1 MSLSKLVSAK
11 YIFIDVVNYTYD
23 RPSEAQIDITS
34 SLNLIVKESI
44 EKNKINTEN
53 ILFIPT
59 GDGVCIVLKN
69 VSYEFFDAHLK
80 IAVAIL
86 EKLYDYNQKTNDKKR
101 QYSIRIGLNENIDNI
116 VIDINGNVNV
126 SGAGIN
132 ICQRIMDFA
141 GPNQIMVGPQVYEIL
156 AKREIYFEN
165 FRCFKDI
172 SIKNGKISIYQYM
185 NEKMVYVNDESP
197 PQLEK
202 LNKTEQKLPEVT
214 AYYLALLH
222 SQKDKII
229 KLRSGTGGSNL
240 KYTLIV
246 AFWFLANDFLE
257 KSKES
262 ETDQYTPF
270 SPFNSLDELIKC
282 LDEINYR
289 VICEFS
295 GLIERHQN
303 FSQWI
308 DRCTEKDGAVFLNEY
323 GLKKLKEDW
332 PQIFNDIC
340 S

>member
-1 MSLSKLVSAK
+1 MSVNKLVSAK

-34 SLNLIVKESI
+34 SLNKIVKESI
-44 EKNKINTEN
+44 VVNKINTED

-59 GDGVCIVLKN
+59 GDGVCITLKN

-80 IAVAIL
+80 VALTIL
-86 EKLYDYNQKTNDKKR
+86 EKLYGYNQKIIDKKR
-101 QYSIRIGLNENIDNI
+101 QYSIRIGLNENVDNI

-132 ICQRIMDFA
+132 TCQRIMDFA
-141 GPNQIMVGPQVYEIL
+141 GPNQIMVGPQVHEIL

-165 FRCFKDI
+165 FRCFKDV
-172 SIKNGKISIYQYM
+172 SIKNGKINIYQFF
-185 NEKMVYVNDESP
+185 NEKTISLNNEFP
-197 PQLEK
+197 PRLEK
-202 LNKTEQKLPEVT
+202 TIKTEQKLPEIT

-229 KLRSGTGGSNL
+229 KLKNMKEGSNL
-240 KYTLIV
+240 NYTLTV
-246 AFWFLANDFLE
+246 AFWFLANDFLG
-257 KSKES
+257 KSKKT
-262 ETDQYTPF
+262 ETDHYSPF

-289 VICEFS
+289 VICGFS

-303 FSQWI
+303 FSHWI
-308 DRCTEKDGAVFLNEY
+308 DRCTEEDGVLFLNEY
-323 GLKKLKEDW
+323 GLKKLEQDW
-332 PQIFNDIC
+332 PQIFKDIC